1 MNSVKQVYLII
12 NIGKLPDRL
21 NEQLDQFLNFSNC
34 VYSQQDNIPSLYS
47 QSQTD
52 ANSIYLSQ
60 QYNNDKNSI
69 KHFDEFKKLNIIK
82 AIKEN
87 KEIWTKILRL
97 EKIDLNEIKNIINKK
112 DIIAEKNTLKEF
124 LLEKGINLI

>member
-21 NEQLDQFLNFSNC
+21 NEQLDQFLNFSNS

-69 KHFDEFKKLNIIK
+69 KHFDELKKLNIIK